1 VRCYLDATGADIAEA
16 TLLPAEVILQ
26 KAEEAGFWG

>member
-1 VRCYLDATGADIAEA
+1 MPHKKPAVST
-16 TLLPAEVILQ
+16 TPTSPAEVILQ